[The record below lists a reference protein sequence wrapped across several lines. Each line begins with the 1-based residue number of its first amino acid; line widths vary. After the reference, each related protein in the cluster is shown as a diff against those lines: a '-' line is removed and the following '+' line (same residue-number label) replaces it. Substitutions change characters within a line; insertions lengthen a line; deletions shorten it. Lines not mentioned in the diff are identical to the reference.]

1 LADLTPHQLLDRLVT
16 VCSRSP
22 VVAAYTVRTL
32 DLDVLSLRVHLVDD
46 SFLEVFYNVATRKT
60 AFAVVIEGRRI
71 YGKDNAKM
79 GWHVHPLDDP
89 QSHHPCDPAS
99 FEQFLAEV
107 ERFRFP
113 SIQR

>member
-1 LADLTPHQLLDRLVT
+1 VGSAGHAETSPGGRLRLADLTPHQFLDRLVT
-16 VCSRSP
+16 VCTRSP

-46 SFLEVFYNVATRKT
+46 SFLPE
-60 AFAVVIEGRRI
+60 
-71 YGKDNAKM
+71 
-79 GWHVHPLDDP
+79 P
-89 QSHHPCDPAS
+89 HHPCDPAS

-113 SIQR
+113 SMQR

>member
-1 LADLTPHQLLDRLVT
+1 MADPTPHDLLDRLVT

-32 DLDVLSLRVHLVDD
+32 DLDVLSLRVHLLDD
-46 SFLEVFYNVATRKT
+46 SFLEVFYNVTTGKT
-60 AFAVVIEGRRI
+60 AFAVIVAGRRV

-79 GWHVHPLDDP
+79 GWHAHPPDNPDA
-89 QSHHPCDPAS
+89 HGPCEPVS

-107 ERFRFP
+107 ERVRFP
-113 SIQR
+113 SMQQ